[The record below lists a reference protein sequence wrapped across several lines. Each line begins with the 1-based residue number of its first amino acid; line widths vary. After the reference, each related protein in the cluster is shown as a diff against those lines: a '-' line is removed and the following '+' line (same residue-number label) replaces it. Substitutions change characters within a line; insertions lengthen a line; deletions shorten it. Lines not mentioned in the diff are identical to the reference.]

1 MSSFWSAWIILLTL
15 PVLVGCALLLKWNLK
30 NYVGVPEDQDT
41 GHEIDGI
48 TEINNP
54 LPRWWTYMF
63 VVVLVWSVYY
73 LAAYP
78 GLGNWQG
85 FLGWTSSNQGIKSLE
100 ESRLAVEKSKAEG
113 LNVQLD
119 REVMHADEVYGPVFQ
134 QFAKRDVLDLAY
146 DDEAIKI
153 GQRLFLQNC
162 ALCHG
167 SDARGQQ
174 GFPNLTDNDW
184 LYGGTPEQIKKS
196 IVEGRRGLMPA
207 WEATLGEQ
215 GVSEVIHYVLSKNN
229 TERSYREELVEAGET
244 KYNQFCAACHG
255 QDLNGSVALGAPN
268 LADTVWLHG
277 GSISMIKNTVA
288 NGVQANMPAHKDIL
302 GEEKIHLVTAYVYS
316 LSKAENEQA
325 GGQK

>member
-1 MSSFWSAWIILLTL
+1 MSSFWSAWIIVLTL
-15 PVLVGCALLLKWNLK
+15 PVLIGCALLLKWNLT
-30 NYVGVPEDQDT
+30 NYVGVPEDKDT

-78 GLGNWQG
+78 GLGTWKG

-174 GFPNLTDNDW
+174 GFPNLTDSDW
-184 LYGGTPEQIKKS
+184 LYGGTPDKIK
-196 IVEGRRGLMPA
+196 ETLLYGRKAAMPGWFDA
-207 WEATLGEQ
+207 LGEQ
-215 GVSEVIHYVLSKNN
+215 GIKEMTAYVLSLSGRTVND
-229 TERSYREELVEAGET
+229 REAEAG
-244 KYNQFCAACHG
+244 KAKFALCAACHG
-255 QDLNGSVALGAPN
+255 ADGKGSLAHNLPFGAPN
-268 LADTVWLHG
+268 LTDNIWLYGNSTATVEETLTKG
-277 GSISMIKNTVA
+277 RYG
-288 NGVQANMPAHKDIL
+288 QMPAFKQTL
-302 GEEKIHLVTAYVYS
+302 GEDKVHILTAYVYR
-316 LSKAENEQA
+316 LANPEKPATQ
-325 GGQK
+325 Q